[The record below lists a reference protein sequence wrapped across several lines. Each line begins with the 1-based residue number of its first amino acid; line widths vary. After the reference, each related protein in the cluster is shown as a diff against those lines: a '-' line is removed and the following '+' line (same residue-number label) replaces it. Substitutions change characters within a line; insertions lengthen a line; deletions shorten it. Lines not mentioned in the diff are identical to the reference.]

1 MKPGV
6 FGVLGTL
13 VGGSLLGGC
22 LVGPDYVRPAPA
34 TTPPAF
40 KEMRSQP
47 AATAVLPGVPI
58 RGEWRPAS
66 PQDMA
71 DRGAWWS
78 IYNDPLL
85 YSLVSQVE
93 VSNQTLK
100 SAEAAYRQS
109 RALIRENRSTLYPTV
124 SASGGPTQ
132 IGTGQSRSSSGNSSG
147 NATQFAGTGSL
158 SWEID
163 IWGGIRRTIENASA
177 AAQAS
182 AADLAAARLSIQ
194 AEVITDYFSLRVA
207 DESRRLFEASVAA
220 YQRSLQI
227 VQNQVNAGIASN
239 LDLAQA
245 RTLVQQT
252 QAQVV
257 AATLQRT
264 LFEHAIAALIGKAP
278 AELTIAPSKLSETVP
293 FLDAGIPSTLLE
305 RRPDIAAAERQMAAA
320 NAQIGVAVAAYYPN
334 LTLSGSLGFLSN
346 TIGTLFAVGNSVWS
360 LGPQLAGTVIDGGAR
375 GGAVDSARAA
385 YDAAVANY
393 RQTVLTAFQDVE
405 DQLANQ
411 RILTQQEVVQLQAV
425 ASAREAVQLSLNQ
438 YLAGTVPY
446 TTVVV
451 TQTTAL
457 SNEQSA
463 LTVRLNRLT
472 ASANLIKALGG
483 GWNTTQLPAP
493 EPIAGLTQR

>member
-1 MKPGV
+1 MKSRT
-6 FGVLGTL
+6 FGIVVPLLGC
-13 VGGSLLGGC
+13 SLLAGC

-40 KEMRSQP
+40 KEMRGQP
-47 AATAVLPGVPI
+47 AATAAVPGVPI
-58 RGEWRPAS
+58 PGEWRPAS

-85 YSLVSQVE
+85 DSLVSQVE

-100 SAEAAYRQS
+100 SDEAAYRQS
-109 RALIRENRSTLYPTV
+109 RALIRQNRSALYPTI
-124 SASGGPTQ
+124 SASGGPTE
-132 IGTGQSRSSSGNSSG
+132 IGTGQGRSSGSSSGN
-147 NATQFAGTGSL
+147 AAQFAATGSL

-163 IWGGIRRTIENASA
+163 IWGSIRRTIENASA

-182 AADLAAARLSIQ
+182 AANLAAARLSIQ
-194 AEVITDYFSLRVA
+194 AEVVVDYFSLRVA

-245 RTLVQQT
+245 RTLLQQT
-252 QAQVV
+252 QAQVIS
-257 AATLQRT
+257 ATLQRT

-278 AELTIAPSKLSETVP
+278 AELNIAPSKITDTVP
-293 FLDAGIPSTLLE
+293 FFDAGIPSTLLE
-305 RRPDIAAAERQMAAA
+305 RRPDIAAGERQMAAA

-334 LTLSGSLGFLSN
+334 LTLGGSLGFLSS
-346 TIGTLFAVGNSVWS
+346 TIGALFAVSNSVWS

-411 RILTQQEVVQLQAV
+411 RVLTQEETVQLQAV

-438 YLAGTVPY
+438 YLAGTIPY

-451 TQTTAL
+451 SQTTAL
-457 SNEQSA
+457 SNEQTA
-463 LTVRLNRLT
+463 LNVRLARLT
-472 ASANLIKALGG
+472 ASANLVKALGG

>member
-1 MKPGV
+1 MRSRA
-6 FGVLGTL
+6 FGLVGTL
-13 VGGSLLGGC
+13 LGCSLLGGC
-22 LVGPDYVRPAPA
+22 LVGPDYFRPAPA
-34 TTPPAF
+34 TVPLAF
-40 KEMRSQP
+40 KEERGQP
-47 AATAVLPGVPI
+47 TATAAVPGVPI
-58 RGEWRPAS
+58 PGEWRPAS

-85 YSLVSQVE
+85 DSLVSQVE

-100 SAEAAYRQS
+100 ADEAAYRQS
-109 RALIRENRSTLYPTV
+109 RALIRQNRSLLYPTV
-124 SASGGPTQ
+124 SASGGPTA
-132 IGTGQSRSSSGNSSG
+132 IGTGQSRSFGSSSGYS
-147 NATQFAGTGSL
+147 TQFAATGSL

-163 IWGGIRRTIENASA
+163 IWGGIRRTIESASA

-182 AADLAAARLSIQ
+182 AATLAAARLLIQ
-194 AEVITDYFSLRVA
+194 AEVVIDYFSLRVA
-207 DESRRLFEASVAA
+207 DESRRLFEASVAN
-220 YQRSLQI
+220 YQRSLEI
-227 VQNQVNAGIASN
+227 AQNQVNAGIASN
-239 LDLAQA
+239 LDVAQA

-278 AELTIAPSKLSETVP
+278 AELTIAPSKITETVP
-293 FLDAGIPSTLLE
+293 FLDAGIPSALLE
-305 RRPDIAAAERQMAAA
+305 RRPDIAAVERQMAAA
-320 NAQIGVAVAAYYPN
+320 NAQIGVTEAAYYPI

-346 TIGTLFAVGNSVWS
+346 TLGTLFAVSNSVWS

-375 GGAVDSARAA
+375 GGAVDSARAF

-393 RQTVLTAFQDVE
+393 RQTVLAAFQDVE

-411 RILTQQEVVQLQAV
+411 RLLTQEQAVQLQAV
-425 ASAREAVQLSLNQ
+425 ASAREAVRLSLNQ

-457 SNEQSA
+457 SNEQTA
-463 LTVRLNRLT
+463 LTVRLSRLT
-472 ASANLIKALGG
+472 ASANLVKALGG

-493 EPIAGLTQR
+493 EPIAGLTRR

>member
-1 MKPGV
+1 MRSRA

-13 VGGSLLGGC
+13 VSCSLLGGC
-22 LVGPDYVRPAPA
+22 LVGPDYFRPAPA
-34 TTPPAF
+34 TTPLAF
-40 KEMRSQP
+40 KEARGQP
-47 AATAVLPGVPI
+47 APTAAVPGVPI
-58 RGEWRPAS
+58 PGEWRPAS

-85 YSLVSQVE
+85 DSLVSQVE

-100 SAEAAYRQS
+100 ADEAAYRQS
-109 RALIRENRSTLYPTV
+109 RALIRQNRSALYPTV
-124 SASGGPTQ
+124 SASGGPTA
-132 IGTGQSRSSSGNSSG
+132 IGTGQSRSSSSSSG
-147 NATQFAGTGSL
+147 NATQFAATGSL

-182 AADLAAARLSIQ
+182 AATLAAARLLIQ
-194 AEVITDYFSLRVA
+194 AEVVIDYFSLRVA
-207 DESRRLFEASVAA
+207 DDSRRLFEASVAN
-220 YQRSLQI
+220 YQRSLEI

-239 LDLAQA
+239 LDVAQA
-245 RTLVQQT
+245 QTLVQQT

-278 AELTIAPSKLSETVP
+278 AELTIAPSKMTETVP
-293 FLDAGIPSTLLE
+293 FLDAGIPSALLE
-305 RRPDIAAAERQMAAA
+305 RRPDIAAVERQMAAA
-320 NAQIGVAVAAYYPN
+320 NAQIGVAEAAYYPN

-346 TIGTLFAVGNSVWS
+346 TIGTLFAVSNSVWS

-375 GGAVDSARAA
+375 GGAVDSARAF

-393 RQTVLTAFQDVE
+393 RQTVLAAFQDVE

-411 RILTQQEVVQLQAV
+411 RLLTQEEAVQVQAV
-425 ASAREAVQLSLNQ
+425 ASAREAVRLSLNQ

-457 SNEQSA
+457 SNEQTA
-463 LTVRLNRLT
+463 LTLRLSRLT
-472 ASANLIKALGG
+472 ASANLVKALGG

-493 EPIAGLTQR
+493 EPIVGLTRR

>member
-1 MKPGV
+1 M
-6 FGVLGTL
+6 FGLVGTL
-13 VGGSLLGGC
+13 LGCSLLGGC
-22 LVGPDYVRPAPA
+22 LVGPDYFRPPPA
-34 TTPPAF
+34 TVPPAF
-40 KEMRSQP
+40 KEERGQP
-47 AATAVLPGVPI
+47 TATASVPGVPI
-58 RGEWRPAS
+58 PGEWRPAS

-85 YSLVSQVE
+85 DSLVSQVE

-100 SAEAAYRQS
+100 ADEAAYRQS
-109 RALIRENRSTLYPTV
+109 RALIRQNRSALYPTV
-124 SASGGPTQ
+124 SASGGPTA
-132 IGTGQSRSSSGNSSG
+132 IGTGQSRSFGSSSGSSG
-147 NATQFAGTGSL
+147 NATQFATTGSL

-163 IWGGIRRTIENASA
+163 IWGSIRRTIENASA

-182 AADLAAARLSIQ
+182 AATLAAARLLIQ
-194 AEVITDYFSLRVA
+194 AEVVIDYFSLRVA
-207 DESRRLFEASVAA
+207 DESRRLFEASVAN
-220 YQRSLQI
+220 YQRSLEI

-239 LDLAQA
+239 LDVAQA

-278 AELTIAPSKLSETVP
+278 AELTIAPSKMTETVP
-293 FLDAGIPSTLLE
+293 FLDAGIPSALLE
-305 RRPDIAAAERQMAAA
+305 RRPDIAAVERQMAAA
-320 NAQIGVAVAAYYPN
+320 NAQIGVAEAAYYPN

-346 TIGTLFAVGNSVWS
+346 TLGTLFAISNSVWS

-375 GGAVDSARAA
+375 GGTLDAARAF

-393 RQTVLTAFQDVE
+393 RQTVLAAFQDVE

-411 RILTQQEVVQLQAV
+411 RLLTQEEAVQVQAV
-425 ASAREAVQLSLNQ
+425 ASAREAVRLSLNQ

-457 SNEQSA
+457 TNEQTA
-463 LTVRLNRLT
+463 LTVRLSRLT
-472 ASANLIKALGG
+472 ASANLVKALGG

-493 EPIAGLTQR
+493 EPIAGLTRR

>member
-1 MKPGV
+1 MKPGA

-13 VGGSLLGGC
+13 VACSLLGGC
-22 LVGPDYVRPAPA
+22 LVGPA
-34 TTPPAF
+34 TVPPAF
-40 KEMRSQP
+40 KEMRGQP
-47 AATAVLPGVPI
+47 AATAVVPGVPI
-58 RGEWRPAS
+58 PGEWRPAS
-66 PQDMA
+66 PQDTA
-71 DRGAWWS
+71 DRGTWWS

-85 YSLVSQVE
+85 DSLVSQVE

-109 RALIRENRSTLYPTV
+109 RALIRQNRSALYPTV
-124 SASGGPTQ
+124 SASGGPTE
-132 IGTGQSRSSSGNSSG
+132 IGTGQNRGTGG
-147 NATQFAGTGSL
+147 NAAQFAATGSL

-177 AAQAS
+177 SAQAS
-182 AADLAAARLSIQ
+182 AGDLAAARLSLQ
-194 AEVITDYFSLRVA
+194 AEVIVDYFSLRVA
-207 DESRRLFEASVAA
+207 DERRRLFEASVTA
-220 YQRSLQI
+220 YQRSFQI

-239 LDLAQA
+239 VDLAQA

-252 QAQVV
+252 QAQVIDS
-257 AATLQRT
+257 TLQRA
-264 LFEHAIAALIGKAP
+264 LFEHAIAALVGKAP
-278 AELTIAPSKLSETVP
+278 AELSIAPAKFPETVP
-293 FLDAGIPSTLLE
+293 FLDSGIPSALLE
-305 RRPDIAAAERQMAAA
+305 RRPDIAAAERRMAAA
-320 NAQIGVAVAAYYPN
+320 NASIGVAVAAYYPN
-334 LTLSGSLGFLSN
+334 LTLSGSLGFLSG

-393 RQTVLTAFQDVE
+393 RQAVLTAFQDVE

-411 RILTQQEVVQLQAV
+411 RILTQEEAIQRLAV
-425 ASAREAVQLSLNQ
+425 ASAQEAERLSLNQ
-438 YLAGTVPY
+438 YLAGTIPY
-446 TTVVV
+446 TTVVQ

-457 SNEQSA
+457 SNEQTA
-463 LTVRLNRLT
+463 LNVRLARLT
-472 ASANLIKALGG
+472 ASANLVKALGG